1 MAMEKVVAIW
11 KKIGQT
17 PLEAVVDFKKKNKA
31 YQSEKISYAG
41 RLDPMAEG
49 VLLLL
54 IGTENK
60 KREKYEGLKKSYE
73 VEVLFGLETDTYDK
87 LGIVREVGLQVVR
100 EEVEQQLLSFTGRI
114 DQKFPPY
121 SSKPVGGK
129 PLYWWARKDRLSEV
143 EIPTHEIE
151 IFTIK
156 MMGWRKIKTKDLAE
170 QAIKDVLL
178 VQGDFR
184 QEAIVNSWKK
194 IGEQD
199 KAYDVMRLWIECSG
213 GTYMRQL
220 AHDLGEKVGSG
231 AMCLSIK
238 RTSLGEFSFPTEA

>member
-1 MAMEKVVAIW
+1 MTMEKVVAIW

-17 PLEAVVDFKKKNKA
+17 PLEAIIEFREKNEE
-31 YQSEKISYAG
+31 YRVEKISYAG

-54 IGTENK
+54 VGEENK

-73 VEVLFGLETDTYDK
+73 VEILFGLETDTYDK
-87 LGIVREVGLQVVR
+87 LGMVREIDAQVIR
-100 EEVEQQLLSFTGRI
+100 EEVERSLQSFVGKI
-114 DQKFPPY
+114 NQKFPPY
-121 SSKPVGGK
+121 SSKPVNGK
-129 PLYWWARKDRLSEV
+129 PLYWWAREGRLG
-143 EIPTHEIE
+143 EIE
-151 IFTIK
+151 IPSHQVEIFAISSREWK
-156 MMGWRKIKTKDLAE
+156 KIKAKDLVG

-184 QEAIVNSWKK
+184 QEAIVAAWKK
-194 IGEQD
+194 IGDID
-199 KAYDVMRLWIECSG
+199 KAYEVLSLSIVCSG

-220 AHDLGEKVGSG
+220 AHDLGEEAGSG

-238 RTSLGEFSFPTEA
+238 RISVGEFS